1 MASFETTG
9 VLKVKK
15 STQQVSEKFSK
26 REFVLTTDYQSQY
39 PQYISMPQTSGG
51 LLVAVDSN
59 HTEAFEAILKTNGF
73 ADEHAIS
80 FGWLKEKTGETF
92 VQVK

>member
-1 MASFETTG
+1 MKYTPPQTEYQKL
-9 VLKVKK
+9 VLA
-15 STQQVSEKFSK
+15 
-26 REFVLTTDYQSQY
+26 D
-39 PQYISMPQTSGG
+39 PQTSGG